1 MGILEKIKEIEF
13 EMGRTQK
20 NKATEYHLGQLKA
33 KLAKLRTQLQEP
45 ASGGGGGG
53 EGFEVQKYG
62 DGRVALIGFP
72 SVGKSTLLT
81 ELTGTASE
89 AASYE
94 FTTLTCIPGV
104 IHYKDAKVQLLDLPG
119 IIEGAAEG
127 KGRGRQVIAVCK
139 SADLLLMVLD
149 AGKPHYHREILT
161 RELEAVGIRLNRSP
175 PNITFK
181 KKKTGGMTITALVP
195 LTHVDEKMIQRIL
208 SEYKIHNADVL
219 IKEDITVDDLID
231 VIEGN
236 RRYMKCLYVYNKVD
250 ICSIEE
256 VDEIARRPYSI
267 PISCYHKLNMDGV
280 LERIWEMMGLV
291 RVYTKR
297 VGNKPDFAE
306 PVVLSEDRGGTT
318 MEHFC
323 RHIHRDLT
331 KEFNYALVW
340 GTSAK
345 HMPQRCGLSQRLA
358 DEDVVQIVKK
368 KVIDDGKG
376 RFKAGAADYVKIAD
390 REKKKPLKT

>member
-1 MGILEKIKEIEF
+1 M
-13 EMGRTQK
+13 
-20 NKATEYHLGQLKA
+20 
-33 KLAKLRTQLQEP
+33 
-45 ASGGGGGG
+45 
-53 EGFEVQKYG
+53 QKYG

-81 ELTGTASE
+81 NLTGTSSE
-89 AASYE
+89 AAAYE

-104 IHYKDAKVQLLDLPG
+104 IHYNDAKIQLLDLPG

-149 AGKPHYHREILT
+149 AGKPHHHREILT
-161 RELEAVGIRLNRSP
+161 RELESVGLRLNRSP
-175 PNITFK
+175 PNVTFK
-181 KKKTGGMTITALVP
+181 KKKTGGMTITSLVP
-195 LTHVDEKMIQRIL
+195 LTHLDEKMIHRIFA
-208 SEYKIHNADVL
+208 EYKIHNADL
-219 IKEDITVDDLID
+219 LLKEDITVDDLID
-231 VIEGN
+231 IIEGN
-236 RRYMKCLYVYNKVD
+236 RRYIKCLYVYNKVD
-250 ICSIEE
+250 VCSIEE

-267 PISCYHKLNMDGV
+267 PISCYHNLNMDGL

-291 RVYTKR
+291 RVYTKK
-297 VGNKPDFAE
+297 VGNKPDFGD
-306 PVVLSEDRGGTT
+306 PVVLSDDRGGTT

-323 RHIHRDLT
+323 NHIHRSLT
-331 KEFNYALVW
+331 NEFNYALVW

-345 HMPQRCGLSQRLA
+345 HMPQRCGLGHALR

-368 KVIDDGKG
+368 KVTGGDDAKG
-376 RFKAGAADYVKIAD
+376 RFKQQAADYVRIVD